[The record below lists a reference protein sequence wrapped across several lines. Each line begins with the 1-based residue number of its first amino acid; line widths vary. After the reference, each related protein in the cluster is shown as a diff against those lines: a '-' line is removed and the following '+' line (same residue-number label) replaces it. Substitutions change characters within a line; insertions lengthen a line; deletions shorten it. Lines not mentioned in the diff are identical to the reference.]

1 LKLLRFET
9 ITFSDATLSDIN
21 IVMLRFVAV
30 PRQHTEAHLS
40 DEGDGRVA
48 HGVCVPN
55 IGLDHC
61 LEGFHRTLNM
71 GQASVCS
78 TEAVFKE
85 EHGVV
90 GPYARVDYN

>member
-1 LKLLRFET
+1 MKLLRFET
-9 ITFSDATLSDIN
+9 ITLSDATLSDIN

-30 PRQHTEAHLS
+30 PRQHTEARLS

-55 IGLDHC
+55 IGLDHR

-71 GQASVCS
+71 HGPGSVSS
-78 TEAVFKE
+78 TECLFKE
-85 EHGVV
+85 KHSVWDLG
-90 GPYARVDYN
+90 Y